1 MKIELDYVKVGD
13 YYLPDLT
20 AEQYPKRSLGK
31 YGLLRL
37 RYLKEHR
44 PVVWAELVMDGK
56 LYTHLLETEAAANDL
71 LESMMPGMAKEAGAT
86 EDLKARDP
94 MRWVGLMNCCKAQ
107 VEEII
112 FKDLI
117 YC

>member
-1 MKIELDYVKVGD
+1 MNIELDYVKVGD

-20 AEQYPKRSLGK
+20 AEPYPKRDLGK

-44 PVVWAELVMDGK
+44 LIVWAELVMEGK
-56 LYTHLLETEAAANDL
+56 LYAHLLEVEDAAQDL
-71 LESMMPGMAKEAGAT
+71 LDSMMPGMAKEAGAT

-112 FKDLI
+112 FAELV